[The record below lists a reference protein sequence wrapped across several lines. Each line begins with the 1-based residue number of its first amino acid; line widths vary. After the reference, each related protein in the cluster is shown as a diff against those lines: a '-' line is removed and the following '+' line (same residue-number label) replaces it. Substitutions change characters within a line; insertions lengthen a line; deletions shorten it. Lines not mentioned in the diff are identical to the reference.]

1 MAQGCLR
8 GCLYEAM
15 PVNQE
20 MEQAILEHVKLD
32 KNIEEIMKMV
42 LLTKEECKVTESGR
56 RPSSFLF
63 SYTLVLKNS
72 YQHKQSYPQNKIVW
86 KKKIEI
92 KKL

>member
-32 KNIEEIMKMV
+32 TNIEDIMKMV

-56 RPSSFLF
+56 
-63 SYTLVLKNS
+63 
-72 YQHKQSYPQNKIVW
+72 
-86 KKKIEI
+86 
-92 KKL
+92 KLSAVRS

>member
-1 MAQGCLR
+1 
-8 GCLYEAM
+8 M

-56 RPSSFLF
+56 RPSSFPF

-72 YQHKQSYPQNKIVW
+72 YQFYRVPLFDVGNPRYLQYIRR
-86 KKKIEI
+86 
-92 KKL
+92 

>member
-32 KNIEEIMKMV
+32 TNIEDIMKMV

-63 SYTLVLKNS
+63 SYTSVLKNS
-72 YQHKQSYPQNKIVW
+72 HQFYRVHLVDVGNPRYLQYIRR
-86 KKKIEI
+86 
-92 KKL
+92 